1 MLDFFRKCRL
11 VWELRKLNLKVDR
24 TEVEEQTG
32 VRFGV
37 PRPVFL
43 GAMAE
48 KFLWGWPYKF
58 WGNNWKRKR
67 MAKDKSLLRGMEEEN
82 PPIVKC
88 RTVKERDE
96 EALKRF
102 NVSVERPTRKI
113 ADINSHEEF
122 QELINESAE
131 NNRVT
136 VELTGKGYSYVNPSQ
151 AFERFLREFSRIVWL
166 VVLIVIAIWTSPFL
180 LHIRDII
187 LTWLNAHL

>member
-1 MLDFFRKCRL
+1 
-11 VWELRKLNLKVDR
+11 
-24 TEVEEQTG
+24 
-32 VRFGV
+32 
-37 PRPVFL
+37 
-43 GAMAE
+43 
-48 KFLWGWPYKF
+48 
-58 WGNNWKRKR
+58 
-67 MAKDKSLLRGMEEEN
+67 MEEEN

-151 AFERFLREFSRIVWL
+151 AFERFLREFNRIVGL

-187 LTWLNAHL
+187 LTWFNAHL